1 MTRTTFRL
9 AARNTLRRRARTFFT
24 AGMVLFAVA
33 VLLVAS
39 TWVGGIFS
47 MMLSGMTAMG
57 GHVRVV
63 DPEFAAR
70 EELMPL
76 YENLEKTTPL
86 VALLER
92 QPGVLAVEPRIMT
105 GVTVTQGEEI
115 GDVFA
120 MAVGANERYFRE
132 QLGAKEKLIAGTW
145 FTGAPDELI
154 AGAKVAER
162 TGARVGDELVLL
174 GATQDGS
181 LSPIKGKLVGIVRSG
196 AIMLDQQVWLPLEK
210 ARWLTDIP
218 EGATELLV
226 FAAGLEEGRA
236 LAGQLKAL
244 PELRPYAVQ
253 SWDEREPLKSMIG
266 TVAGMQG
273 AIVFTFVFLAALG
286 IWNTMTMSVLERTH
300 EIGVLRA
307 MGMSRLSVVGMFVG
321 EALAIAAVGGGLGLL
336 LGVGPA
342 WLLETRGI
350 HIGDRLAS
358 SAQAVVSETIRGD
371 LTLEGM
377 VNAFALGLLMALL
390 GSLLPALRAAS
401 IQPVSAIR
409 SGR

>member
-1 MTRTTFRL
+1 MTRTTLRL
-9 AARNTLRRRARTFFT
+9 AVRNTLRRRARTAFT
-24 AGMVLFAVA
+24 TGMVLFAVA
-33 VLLVAS
+33 MLLVAT

-47 MMLSGMTAMG
+47 TMLSAMTAVG

-76 YENLEKTTPL
+76 YENLEQTAPL

-92 QPGVLAVEPRIMT
+92 QPGVVAVEPRITT
-105 GVTVTQGEEI
+105 GVTVTKGEEI
-115 GDVFA
+115 GDIFA
-120 MAVGANERYFRE
+120 LAVGASERYFRE
-132 QLGAKEKLIAGTW
+132 QVGAKEKLIAGSW

-154 AGAKVAER
+154 VGVKVAER
-162 TGARVGDELVLL
+162 TGAQVGDELVLL

-181 LSPIKGKLVGIVRSG
+181 LSPIKGRLVGIVRSG
-196 AIMLDQQVWLPLEK
+196 AGVLDQQVWLPLEK

-226 FAAGLEEGRA
+226 FTAGLEEGKA
-236 LAGQLKAL
+236 VASQLKAL
-244 PELRPYAVQ
+244 PELKAYAIQ
-253 SWDEREPLKSMIG
+253 AWDEREPLKSLIG

-273 AIVFTFVFLAALG
+273 VIVFTFVFLAALG

-307 MGMSRLSVVGMFVG
+307 MGMSRLEVVGMFVG
-321 EALAIAAVGGGLGLL
+321 EALAIAVAGGILGLL
-336 LGVGPA
+336 LGMGPA

-358 SAQAVVSETIRGD
+358 SAQTMISETIRGD
-371 LTLEGM
+371 LTPEAM
-377 VNAFALGLLMALL
+377 IRAFALGLLMALL